1 MSNIVKTAESGPG
14 WPVISVISVGESTG
28 ECGSE
33 HLFSAPFSTRFI
45 DRLSS
50 QLLVII
56 IINLI
61 WALIEFGMLV
71 NVLAGSAAVS
81 AVLVDRWTLGRGHV
95 AWCHLFSFPLS
106 SHLIGSSSLRSW
118 SVWLTSPWIQS
129 PQSFWHLC
137 AVFLLVSFMS
147 ASNFPSALIFFFPFL
162 ATSSAQ
168 LEDLSFLNN
177 QRAAGHRG
185 SVRKHNTAGRPSD
198 DIKGISEAKCGC

>member
-1 MSNIVKTAESGPG
+1 MSNRVKTAESGPG

-28 ECGSE
+28 KCGSE
-33 HLFSAPFSTRFI
+33 RLFPALFSTRSI
-45 DRLSS
+45 DRLASL
-50 QLLVII
+50 LLVII
-56 IINLI
+56 MSLI

-71 NVLAGSAAVS
+71 DVFAGSVAAS
-81 AVLVDRWTLGRGHV
+81 AVLVGRWTWGPGLV

-106 SHLIGSSSLRSW
+106 SHLMGSSSLRAW

-129 PQSFWHLC
+129 SQPFWHLC
-137 AVFLLVSFMS
+137 AVFLLVSFTS
-147 ASNFPSALIFFFPFL
+147 ASNFQSALFFPLFL